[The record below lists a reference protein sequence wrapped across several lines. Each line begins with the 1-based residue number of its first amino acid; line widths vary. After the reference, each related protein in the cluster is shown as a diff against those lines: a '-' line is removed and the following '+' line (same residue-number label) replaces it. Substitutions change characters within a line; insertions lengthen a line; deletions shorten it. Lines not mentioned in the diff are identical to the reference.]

1 MSEDG
6 DRRSLEGRVA
16 ALEWEVRQLRAE
28 LIRTQG
34 TGTRPSG
41 APLPLAAAAV
51 EARFD
56 TSAAARSTAPSRA
69 AFEAPSAG
77 RASPLDLETLV
88 GRYGMLGLATLLAL
102 AAIGTFVGWAAAH
115 GLLGPAARV
124 VLGLIAAAGI
134 AAAGLKLRRRSRS
147 FSDSLLALALAA
159 VHVCAWAAGPSLG
172 LVPAPIAL
180 AGSAVV
186 SVALGAF
193 ALVQADEPLWCVG
206 FGGACVA
213 PFVTST
219 GHGTAPM
226 LAAYGAAVLVAAGS
240 GLGSRRWFVAGRV
253 LAAGATLYVV
263 TLLAMPAAQN
273 AQLLAV
279 GFPLVVAGFGVLPF
293 ARGEVLRPRIRTL
306 GLLAA
311 IASEYLAHAPMA
323 WMGAVGAAIAV
334 GIAGCAWL
342 VLVELTDGEPEGKL
356 LDGLGDADGGPASWM
371 DGALIPGL
379 FLCALGIALGSDAA
393 PAFGAAAVVLFASA
407 ARRSETLRAA
417 LAVTTWAA
425 AMWATSLC
433 TRSTPTVSVAA
444 LAWGSIALLWL
455 GHAGAPSASWTWTSR
470 ISLAIAGLWSLMLVS
485 TRPLYA
491 SLPFATVE
499 SASAF
504 AVALAWAAALY
515 AARKDDDEASV
526 VTARMGLGVFGF
538 LWGHQELV
546 HAVSPAASSLLL
558 MGYYAVAS
566 VGFVGWGRARRSARL
581 RRAGLGLGVIAALL
595 AARTAWHLPGAG
607 TRIAGYLLVSV
618 FLLGIA
624 WWYRQP
630 DEEAMPQTVH

>member
-1 MSEDG
+1 MTEDG
-6 DRRSLEGRVA
+6 DRRSLESRVA
-16 ALEWEVRQLRAE
+16 ALESEVRQLRAE
-28 LIRTQG
+28 LRRAPVDPSSV
-34 TGTRPSG
+34 RP
-41 APLPLAAAAV
+41 APAAPAFV
-51 EARFD
+51 EARPATASPRSSATGERQ
-56 TSAAARSTAPSRA
+56 TSPEPSRA
-69 AFEAPSAG
+69 A
-77 RASPLDLETLV
+77 LDLETLV

-102 AAIGTFVGWAAAH
+102 AAIGTFVSWAAAH
-115 GLLGPAARV
+115 GLLGPTMRI
-124 VLGLIAAAGI
+124 VLGLVAAAAI
-134 AAAGLKLRRRSRS
+134 AAAGLKLRPRSRS

-186 SVALGAF
+186 SIALGAF

-219 GHGTAPM
+219 GEGTAPM

-253 LAAGATLYVV
+253 LAAGATLYVIA
-263 TLLAMPAAQN
+263 LLTMPSAQN
-273 AQLLAV
+273 AQLLAT

-293 ARGEVLRPRIRTL
+293 ARGEVLRPRLRTL

-311 IASEYLAHAPMA
+311 IASQFLALARMP
-323 WMGAVGAAIAV
+323 WMGAAGAAIAV
-334 GIAGCAWL
+334 GVAGCAWL
-342 VLVELTDGEPEGKL
+342 VLLELTDGEPEGRL
-356 LDGLGDADGGPASWM
+356 LDGLGEAEDGPAAWM
-371 DGALIPGL
+371 DGLLIPAL
-379 FLCALGIALGSDAA
+379 FLCALWIALGRDAA
-393 PAFGAAAVVLFASA
+393 PALGAAAVVLFASA
-407 ARRSETLRAA
+407 ARRSEALRAA
-417 LAVTTWAA
+417 LAATTWADA
-425 AMWATSLC
+425 TLATSLV
-433 TRSTPTVSVAA
+433 TRNTPTISVAA
-444 LAWGSIALLWL
+444 VAWASIALLWL
-455 GHAGAPSASWTWTSR
+455 GHASAPSASWTWTSR
-470 ISLAIAGLWSLMLVS
+470 ISLAIASLGSLALVS
-485 TRPLYA
+485 MRPHYA
-491 SLPFATVE
+491 SLPFATAE

-515 AARKDDDEASV
+515 AARKDDDEASAL
-526 VTARMGLGVFGF
+526 TARMGLGAFGF

-546 HAVSPAASSLLL
+546 HAISPAASSLLL

-566 VGFVGWGRARRSARL
+566 VGFVGWGRARRSAAL
-581 RRAGLGLGVIAALL
+581 RRAGLGCGIVAAFL
-595 AARTAWHLPGAG
+595 AVRTAWHLPGAG

-630 DEEAMPQTVH
+630 DEEVVAQTVH